1 MKDVIVGTAGHID
14 HGKTTLLKALTGID
28 TDRLEEEKRR
38 GISIDIGF
46 AHMDLGPSRVG
57 FIDVPGHEKF
67 VKNMLAGIGGVHLV
81 LLVVAADESVMPQT
95 IEHFQ
100 ICKLLEIPRGIIAI
114 TKKSLVEEELIALV
128 EAEVRELVQG
138 SQFEKAPM
146 VAVDSLSGEGMEA
159 LRETL
164 LEEVEKSMQAVTAAQ
179 SAQKVFRLPVDR
191 IFTIKGFGTVVTGT
205 PYSGVLKKGDTVTVH
220 PTQKAGK
227 VRGIEIFNQKAD
239 LAVAGQ
245 RTALN
250 LSGLE
255 TEDLQRG
262 MLISPSNTFAPS
274 SMLDAIVHLLPNA
287 SKALK
292 HRSAIRFHHGSA
304 ELLGRLYLLEG
315 DQLRPGDSVL
325 AQLRLQSPTVCCP
338 KDHFILRRYSP
349 MTTIGGGVILDS
361 IPQKHRKKDLAHD
374 VVELR
379 KLWSMLKTKDP
390 QFDRA
395 LVEYF
400 VKLRHFSGMNLP
412 ELVSRTGFLE
422 DYLFDLLKGLDSVVL
437 ISQEP
442 RLAVFRPA
450 LEKLKAQVVDFL
462 ASFHSSNPLA
472 AGIPRE
478 ELKERFFGKAKSSYF
493 TFVLTQLENDGKLQI
508 KGSSVSQ
515 QGRQA
520 VLSPQQDKAREE
532 ILQLILSTGLQP
544 PTLDELLRKLP
555 YEPGLVRDVYFFL
568 LQQGELVRI
577 SENIVLSPDRITFL
591 TTQLKESFPSGHTFT
606 VGEFKDLFRISR
618 KYAIP
623 FLEFLDRKRITRRMG
638 DKRVVL

>member
-46 AHMDLGPSRVG
+46 AHMELGPSRVG

-114 TKKSLVEEELIALV
+114 TKKNLVEAELLDLV

-138 SQFEKAPM
+138 SQFEKSPI
-146 VAVDSLSGEGMEA
+146 VTVDSLSGEGMEA

-164 LEEVEKSMQAVTAAQ
+164 LEEIEKSKQAVTAAQ
-179 SAQKVFRLPVDR
+179 SAQQVFRLPVDR
-191 IFTIKGFGTVVTGT
+191 VFTIKGFGTVVTGT
-205 PYSGVLKKGDTVTVH
+205 PYCGVLKKGDTVTVH

-239 LAVAGQ
+239 LASAGQ

-255 TEDLQRG
+255 TEELQRG

-274 SMLDAIVHLLPNA
+274 SMLDVIVHLLPNA
-287 SKALK
+287 SKVLK

-304 ELLGRLYLLEG
+304 ELLGRLYLLESN
-315 DQLRPGDSVL
+315 QLRPGDAVL

-349 MTTIGGGVILDS
+349 MTTMGGGVILDAF
-361 IPQKHRKKDLAHD
+361 PQKHRKKDMARD

-390 QFDRA
+390 HLDRA

-400 VKLRHFSGMNLP
+400 VKLRHSSGINLP

-442 RLAVFRPA
+442 RLAVFRQA
-450 LEKLKAQVVDFL
+450 LDKLKVQIIEFL
-462 ASFHSSNPLA
+462 ANFHSRNPLI
-472 AGIPRE
+472 AGVPRE
-478 ELKERFFGKAKSSYF
+478 ELKERFFGKTKSSYC
-493 TFVLTQLENDGKLQI
+493 TFVLKQLEDEGKLQI

-515 QGRQA
+515 QDQQV
-520 VLSPQQDKAREE
+520 VLSPEQDKAREH
-532 ILQLILSTGLQP
+532 ILELIRKTGLQAP
-544 PTLDELLRKLP
+544 RLDELLRKLP

-568 LQQGELVRI
+568 LQQGELVRV
-577 SENIVLSPDRITFL
+577 SENIVLSPDQITSL
-591 TTQLKESFPSGHTFT
+591 TTQLKESFPSGQTFT
-606 VGEFKDLFRISR
+606 VPEFKDLFKISR

>member
-1 MKDVIVGTAGHID
+1 M
-14 HGKTTLLKALTGID
+14 
-28 TDRLEEEKRR
+28 
-38 GISIDIGF
+38 
-46 AHMDLGPSRVG
+46 
-57 FIDVPGHEKF
+57 
-67 VKNMLAGIGGVHLV
+67 
-81 LLVVAADESVMPQT
+81 
-95 IEHFQ
+95 
-100 ICKLLEIPRGIIAI
+100 
-114 TKKSLVEEELIALV
+114 
-128 EAEVRELVQG
+128 
-138 SQFEKAPM
+138 
-146 VAVDSLSGEGMEA
+146 
-159 LRETL
+159 
-164 LEEVEKSMQAVTAAQ
+164 
-179 SAQKVFRLPVDR
+179 
-191 IFTIKGFGTVVTGT
+191 
-205 PYSGVLKKGDTVTVH
+205 
-220 PTQKAGK
+220 
-227 VRGIEIFNQKAD
+227 
-239 LAVAGQ
+239 
-245 RTALN
+245 N

-274 SMLDAIVHLLPNA
+274 SMLDAIVHLLPNT

-292 HRSAIRFHHGSA
+292 DRSAIRLHHGSA
-304 ELLGRLYLLEG
+304 ELLGRLHLLEG
-315 DQLRPGDSVL
+315 DQLRPGDSAL

-349 MTTIGGGVILDS
+349 MTTIGGGVILDA
-361 IPQKHRKKDLAHD
+361 IPQKHRKKDLARD

-390 QFDRA
+390 QLDRA

-400 VKLRHFSGMNLP
+400 VKLRHFSGVNLP

-450 LEKLKAQVVDFL
+450 LEELKAQIVEFL
-462 ASFHSSNPLA
+462 GSFHSSNPLV

-493 TFVLTQLENDGKLQI
+493 TFVLKQLEDDGKLQI

-515 QGRQA
+515 QNRQV
-520 VLSPQQDKAREE
+520 VLNPEQDKAREE
-532 ILQLILSTGLQP
+532 ILQLIRKTDLQP
-544 PTLDELLRKLP
+544 PRLDELLKKLP

-568 LQQGELVRI
+568 LQQGELVRV

-606 VGEFKDLFRISR
+606 VPEFKDLFRISR

>member
-1 MKDVIVGTAGHID
+1 MKDVIVGTAVHID

-304 ELLGRLYLLEG
+304 ELLGRLHLLES

-349 MTTIGGGVILDS
+349 MTTMGGGVILDAF
-361 IPQKHRKKDLAHD
+361 PQKHRKKDMARD

-390 QFDRA
+390 HLDRA

-400 VKLRHFSGMNLP
+400 VKLRHFSGMNLS

-422 DYLFDLLKGLDSVVL
+422 DYLFDLFKGLDSVVL

-450 LEKLKAQVVDFL
+450 LEKFKAQIVEFL
-462 ASFHSSNPLA
+462 ANFHSSHPLV

-493 TFVLTQLENDGKLQI
+493 TFVLKQLEADGKLQI

-515 QGRQA
+515 QDRQ
-520 VLSPQQDKAREE
+520 VRLSPEQDKAREH
-532 ILQLILSTGLQP
+532 ILQLIRKTGLQP
-544 PTLDELLRKLP
+544 PRLDELLRKLP

-568 LQQGELVRI
+568 LQQEELVRV

-606 VGEFKDLFRISR
+606 VPEFKDLFRISR

>member
-1 MKDVIVGTAGHID
+1 
-14 HGKTTLLKALTGID
+14 
-28 TDRLEEEKRR
+28 
-38 GISIDIGF
+38 
-46 AHMDLGPSRVG
+46 
-57 FIDVPGHEKF
+57 
-67 VKNMLAGIGGVHLV
+67 
-81 LLVVAADESVMPQT
+81 
-95 IEHFQ
+95 
-100 ICKLLEIPRGIIAI
+100 
-114 TKKSLVEEELIALV
+114 
-128 EAEVRELVQG
+128 
-138 SQFEKAPM
+138 
-146 VAVDSLSGEGMEA
+146 
-159 LRETL
+159 
-164 LEEVEKSMQAVTAAQ
+164 
-179 SAQKVFRLPVDR
+179 
-191 IFTIKGFGTVVTGT
+191 
-205 PYSGVLKKGDTVTVH
+205 
-220 PTQKAGK
+220 
-227 VRGIEIFNQKAD
+227 
-239 LAVAGQ
+239 
-245 RTALN
+245 
-250 LSGLE
+250 
-255 TEDLQRG
+255 

-462 ASFHSSNPLA
+462 ANFHSSNPLA

-638 DKRVVL
+638 DKRLVL